1 MIPEMIGNLC
11 SVRVCVKGESSETTC
26 VESPEQH
33 QDDKGG
39 VWTEDQ
45 FGTSSNKHL
54 PLAVLHRLPL
64 PVLDD
69 SR

>member
-26 VESPEQH
+26 IESPEQH

-39 VWTEDQ
+39 V
-45 FGTSSNKHL
+45 
-54 PLAVLHRLPL
+54 
-64 PVLDD
+64 
-69 SR
+69 